1 MPRKHGK
8 MVMAR
13 LLKILLITVVA
24 LVIVV
29 FGGLAIAAKFI
40 DPNDY
45 RGKITELVKKQTGRD
60 LSLGNIE
67 LSIFPWLNV
76 QLDDVSF
83 SNAPGFGSQPM
94 ARIDNAAVGVQL
106 MPLLLDRKVEVST
119 VTLNGLDL
127 DLAVDANGVTN
138 WDDLIKASEAEKPAD
153 PDADKG
159 KSVDLESIDIAGVAL
174 KDANIRYRDAQTG
187 QAYRIEKLNLDTG
200 ALQPG
205 KSIDIEASLSAIAEA
220 QKMSGDLTLSATV
233 LADMVA
239 QKASI
244 SDLSLAVT
252 TQGDGMNASAKLE
265 GNVAANLGTQL
276 VDVSDLKLDFDTQMA
291 DLSAKGTLTGK
302 LKAALAEQQFEVA
315 GLKLD
320 ADASGDAIPGG
331 AQELALSG
339 NALYNGSQGT
349 LKFNDG
355 KIRAA
360 GLNVSTSI
368 TGQGLNGDN
377 PRLSGPIDVASF
389 SPRDLLKTLGQD
401 DIKTSDAS
409 VLSKASLSTRYSGS
423 FNSARFE
430 DLKLSLDDTNVTG
443 AFAVRDF
450 KTQALEFALKA
461 DQLNADRYTTADESK
476 PAEKPSKSGSKE
488 LNKTEIPV
496 KALEGLNASGT
507 LDVGELKLKGAT
519 LKDVRL
525 RVDGP
530 KNAPKVVK
538 LDAKAYGGQIS
549 TSSKIAPGGTPSYSL
564 NTSLSTMQM
573 APMLQN
579 FMGKDFL
586 SGLGTIKL
594 DLNSGGTTVGDA
606 RRNLNGD
613 VALNFENGAVK
624 GFNLGQIV
632 RQGQAALRGESF
644 NAGEAKE
651 TDFSSIGFAAKIVNG
666 VLKSDQLNAQSP
678 LFRLAG
684 SGEIDLV
691 NETINYLASPTV
703 VGSSKGQGGKG
714 LEELAGLTIPIKL
727 TGSLYSPSYKLDL
740 KSALQQKAG
749 QELKDKV
756 AEKLLGKT
764 GLGDGADGEEAT
776 PITQEDLKAK
786 AAEKL
791 NKELGR
797 GLNKLFGGGKKAEP
811 EPEAEA
817 APAEQ

>member
-1 MPRKHGK
+1 
-8 MVMAR
+8 MAR

-24 LVIVV
+24 LVVLV

-119 VTLNGLDL
+119 ITLNGLDL

-138 WDDLIKASEAEKPAD
+138 WDDLIKTSEEETPAQTD
-153 PDADKG
+153 SEEG
-159 KSVDLESIDIAGVAL
+159 KAVDLESIDIAGVAL

-205 KSIDIEASLSAIAEA
+205 KPIDIEASLSAIAEA

-252 TQGDGMNASAKLE
+252 TKGDGMNASAKLE
-265 GNVAANLGTQL
+265 GNVAANLETQL

-331 AQELALSG
+331 AQKLALSG

-461 DQLNADRYTTADESK
+461 DQLNADRYTAADESK

-496 KALEGLNASGT
+496 KVLEGLNASGT

-740 KSALQQKAG
+740 KSALKQKAG